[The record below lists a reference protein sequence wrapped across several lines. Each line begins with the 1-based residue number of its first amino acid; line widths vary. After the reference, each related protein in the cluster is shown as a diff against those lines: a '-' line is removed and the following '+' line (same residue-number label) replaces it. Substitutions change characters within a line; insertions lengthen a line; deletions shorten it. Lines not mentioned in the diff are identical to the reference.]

1 MVAQTIDRP
10 VDLHHVGPDG
20 PDGFDEDHRPHDE
33 LRVDG
38 TRTSASE
45 ALGQDVTVST
55 SAGDRTWERHAACAG
70 MPEATRLF
78 FSDDIHDVSQAKLIC
93 ASCPVMAPCL
103 EGALDRHEQWGVW
116 GGQLFANGK
125 VVLSKRR
132 RGRPPKHARPEDQM
146 PVIPFP
152 AHLQDR
158 LRIA

>member
-1 MVAQTIDRP
+1 MVAQTIDRS
-10 VDLHHVGPDG
+10 VDLHHVGTERVHPDR
-20 PDGFDEDHRPHDE
+20 FDEAQPSDDL
-33 LRVDG
+33 LR
-38 TRTSASE
+38 SSSPE
-45 ALGQDVTVST
+45 VTAENFAVAT
-55 SAGDRTWERHAACAG
+55 TTEDRTWQRYAACAG
-70 MPEATRLF
+70 MPEATQLF
-78 FSDDIHDVSQAKLIC
+78 FSDDLHDVSQAKLIC

-132 RGRPPKHARPEDQM
+132 RGRPPKQVRPEDQL